1 MHGPRNVKF
10 FLENLS
16 LQQQYA
22 MKNKQEHCA
31 DTKQIYGGEGELDD
45 SKRPILPIKTGLE
58 EKESS
63 CVVSD
68 V

>member
-1 MHGPRNVKF
+1 
-10 FLENLS
+10 
-16 LQQQYA
+16 
-22 MKNKQEHCA
+22 MKNMQEHCA

-45 SKRPILPIKTGLE
+45 SRRLILPIKRGLE